1 MESAAK
7 ILEFASFIILV
18 VGIGLI
24 LEAASPSRNWIY
36 KFLEMMDK
44 IFKRGVQQT
53 HTILIRIFL
62 ITALVL
68 GIAAFVVTF

>member
-36 KFLEMMDK
+36 TFLEMLDK

-53 HTILIRIFL
+53 HTLLIRIFL

-68 GIAAFVVTF
+68 GIAAFVITF